1 MDFSLSS
8 EQQMIQD
15 SVSKF
20 IRSDYDF
27 DTRRKILASTAGY
40 SQKNWQLFAELGWL
54 MLPFSED
61 NDGLSGSMAD
71 LALVMEEFGKG
82 IVVEPFIAT
91 AVMAGGLIA
100 LTGNQQQK
108 DEYLPKIMAGE
119 LQMAFAYAEPQSR
132 YHLNNV
138 KCSATEK
145 NGEKGE
151 FVLNGHKSVVLNG
164 NHAET
169 LVVAARTSGDTSDN
183 NGISL
188 FLVDAKHASVKR
200 EGYANVDGHQA
211 ADIWFDNTP
220 TLGLLGEQDNALP
233 AINTIIDKATLA
245 ICAEAVGA
253 MQIAHE
259 RTLEYAKT
267 RKQFGRTIGSFQ
279 ALQHR
284 MVNMFIE
291 HQQAKSILLM
301 AVLKM
306 DSNDGLDAKAL
317 SAAKSRI
324 GKAANLVGRES
335 IQIHGGIGM
344 TDELDVGHIFKRLTT
359 IQYLFG
365 STDVHTKRFA
375 SL

>member
-8 EQQMIQD
+8 EQKMVQD
-15 SVSKF
+15 SVAKF
-20 IRSDYDF
+20 ILNDYDF
-27 DTRRKILASTAGY
+27 EKRRKILSSSAGY
-40 SQKNWQLFAELGWL
+40 SQENWALFAELGWL
-54 MLPFSED
+54 MLPFNED
-61 NDGLSGSMAD
+61 DGGLGGSMAD
-71 LALVMEEFGKG
+71 LMVVMEEFGKG
-82 IVVEPFIAT
+82 MVVEPFIAT

-100 LTGNQQQK
+100 LTGTQTQK
-108 DEYLPKIMAGE
+108 DDYLTRIMAGE

-132 YHLNNV
+132 YRLNHV
-138 KCSATEK
+138 KCRAEQA
-145 NGEKGE
+145 KGDW
-151 FVLNGHKSVVLNG
+151 VISGQKSVVLNG
-164 NHAET
+164 NHADT
-169 LVVAARTSGDTSDN
+169 LIVAARTSGDADDT

-188 FLVDAKHASVKR
+188 FLVDASHPSIKR
-200 EGYANVDGHQA
+200 HGYATVDGHQA

-220 TLGLLGEQDNALP
+220 VIELLGEQDNALP
-233 AINTIIDKATLA
+233 AIQNIIDKATLA
-245 ICAEAVGA
+245 VCAEAVGA

-284 MVNMFIE
+284 LVNMFIE

-301 AVLKM
+301 AVLNM
-306 DSNDGLDAKAL
+306 DNNNGVDAKAL

-324 GKAANLVGRES
+324 GQAANLVGRES
-335 IQIHGGIGM
+335 VQIHGGIGM

-359 IQYLFG
+359 IQFLFG
-365 STDVHTKRFA
+365 STDVHTQRFA

>member
-1 MDFSLSS
+1 MDFSLST
-8 EQQMIQD
+8 EQKMIQD
-15 SVSKF
+15 SVSRF
-20 IRSDYDF
+20 ILNDYDF
-27 DTRRKILASTAGY
+27 DTRRKILGSTAGY
-40 SQKNWQLFAELGWL
+40 SQENWRVFAELGWL
-54 MLPFSED
+54 MLPFTEED
-61 NDGLSGSMAD
+61 GGLGGSMAD
-71 LALVMEEFGKG
+71 LMLVMEEFGKG
-82 IVVEPFIAT
+82 MVVEPFIAT

-100 LTGNQQQK
+100 LAGNQPQK
-108 DEYLPKIMAGE
+108 DEYLPRIMGGE

-138 KCSATEK
+138 KCRASET
-145 NGEKGE
+145 NGE
-151 FVLNGHKSVVLNG
+151 FVINGQKSVVLNG
-164 NHAET
+164 NHADT
-169 LVVAARTSGDTSDN
+169 LVVAARTSGDTDDN

-188 FLVDAKHASVKR
+188 FLVDANHPSIKR

-220 TLGLLGEQDNALP
+220 ALGLLGEQDNALP
-233 AINTIIDKATLA
+233 AINNIIDKATLA
-245 ICAEAVGA
+245 VCAEAVGA

-259 RTLEYAKT
+259 RTVEYAKT

-306 DSNDGLDAKAL
+306 DSNNGIDPKAL

-359 IQYLFG
+359 IQFLFG

>member
-15 SVSKF
+15 SVSRF
-20 IRSDYDF
+20 ILNDYDF
-27 DTRRKILASTAGY
+27 DTRRKILGSTAGF
-40 SQKNWQLFAELGWL
+40 SQENWNVFAELGWL
-54 MLPFSED
+54 MLPFAEED
-61 NDGLSGSMAD
+61 GGLSGSMVD

-82 IVVEPFIAT
+82 MVVEPFVAT

-100 LTGNQQQK
+100 TTGNQQQK
-108 DEYLPKIMAGE
+108 DNYLPRIMAGE

-138 KCSATEK
+138 TCSATK
-145 NGEKGE
+145 VDGE
-151 FVLNGHKSVVLNG
+151 FVITGQKSVVLNG

-169 LVVAARTSGDTSDN
+169 LIVAARTSGDTNDKD
-183 NGISL
+183 GISL
-188 FLVDAKHASVKR
+188 FLVDANHPSVKR
-200 EGYANVDGHQA
+200 QGYANVDGHQA
-211 ADIWFDNTP
+211 ADIWFEKTP
-220 TLGLLGEQDNALP
+220 NIGLLGELNRALP
-233 AINTIIDKATLA
+233 VIDHIIDKATLA

-284 MVNMFIE
+284 MVNMFME

-301 AVLKM
+301 AALKM
-306 DSNDGLDAKAL
+306 DINHGSDAKAL

-324 GKAANLVGRES
+324 GKAANLVGREA

-344 TDELDVGHIFKRLTT
+344 TDEIDVGHIFKRLTT
-359 IQYLFG
+359 IQFLFG
-365 STDVHTKRFA
+365 STDVHTRRFA
-375 SL
+375 SLK

>member
-8 EQQMIQD
+8 EQKMIQD
-15 SVSKF
+15 SVARF
-20 IRSDYDF
+20 ILNDYDF
-27 DTRRKILASTAGY
+27 EKRRKILESAKGY
-40 SQKNWQLFAELGWL
+40 SQENWQIFADLGWL
-54 MLPFSED
+54 MLPFSEQ
-61 NDGLSGSMAD
+61 DGGLGGSMAD
-71 LALVMEEFGKG
+71 LVLVMEEFGKG
-82 IVVEPFIAT
+82 MVVEPFIAT

-100 LTGNQQQK
+100 LAGNQAQK
-108 DEYLPKIMAGE
+108 EDYLPRIMAGE

-138 KCSATEK
+138 TCNACKT
-145 NGEKGE
+145 NGE
-151 FVLNGHKSVVLNG
+151 FVINGQKSVVLNG
-164 NHAET
+164 NHADT
-169 LVVAARTSGDTSDN
+169 LIVATRTAGQTNDH

-188 FLVDAKHASVKR
+188 FLVDANHPSVKR
-200 EGYANVDGHQA
+200 EGYVNVDGHQA

-233 AINTIIDKATLA
+233 AINNIIDKATLA

-259 RTLEYAKT
+259 RTVEYAKT

-306 DSNDGLDAKAL
+306 DSNNGNDAKAL

-324 GKAANLVGRES
+324 GKAANLVGREA

-344 TDELDVGHIFKRLTT
+344 TDELDVGHLFKRLTT
-359 IQYLFG
+359 IQFLFG

>member
-20 IRSDYDF
+20 ILNDYDF
-27 DTRRKILASTAGY
+27 ETRRKILKSAAGY
-40 SQKNWQLFAELGWL
+40 SQDNWSLFAELGWL
-54 MLPFSED
+54 MLPFSEED
-61 NDGLSGSMAD
+61 GGLSGSMAD

-91 AVMAGGLIA
+91 AVLAGGLIA
-100 LTGNQQQK
+100 ASGNQQQK
-108 DEYLPKIMAGE
+108 DLYLPKIMAGE

-138 KCSATEK
+138 KCSATETQ
-145 NGEKGE
+145 GE
-151 FVLNGHKSVVLNG
+151 FVINGHKSVVLNG
-164 NHAET
+164 NNAET
-169 LVVAARTSGDTSDN
+169 LVVAARTSGDTQDN

-188 FLVDAKHASVKR
+188 FLVDANHPSVKR
-200 EGYANVDGHQA
+200 EGYTNVDGHQA

-220 TLGLLGEQDNALP
+220 TLELLGEQDNALP
-233 AINTIIDKATLA
+233 AINNVIDKATLA
-245 ICAEAVGA
+245 VCAEAVGA
-253 MQIAHE
+253 MQIANE

-267 RKQFGRTIGSFQ
+267 RKQFGYTIGSFQ

-306 DSNDGLDAKAL
+306 DSNEGVDAKAI

-365 STDVHTKRFA
+365 STDNHTKRFA
-375 SL
+375 TA

>member
-1 MDFSLSS
+1 MDFSLNN

-20 IRSDYDF
+20 ILNDYDF
-27 DTRRKILASTAGY
+27 DTRRKILASKTGF
-40 SQKNWQLFAELGWL
+40 SQENWRLFAELGWL
-54 MLPFSED
+54 MLPFTEED
-61 NDGLSGSMAD
+61 GGLGGSMVD
-71 LALVMEEFGKG
+71 LMLVMEEFGKG
-82 IVVEPFIAT
+82 MVVEPFLAT
-91 AVMAGGLIA
+91 AVMSGGLIA
-100 LTGNQQQK
+100 LAGDTVQK
-108 DEYLPKIMAGE
+108 DDYLPRIMAGE

-132 YHLNNV
+132 YQLNNV
-138 KCSATEK
+138 QCRAIE
-145 NGEKGE
+145 NEGE
-151 FVLNGHKSVVLNG
+151 FVITGQKSVVLNG
-164 NHAET
+164 NHADT
-169 LVVAARTSGDTSDN
+169 LIVAARTSGATSDD

-188 FLVDAKHASVKR
+188 FLVDANHPSIKR

-220 TLGLLGEQDNALP
+220 TLDLLGELDNALP
-233 AINTIIDKATLA
+233 AMNNIIDKATLA

-253 MQIAHE
+253 MEIAHQ

-279 ALQHR
+279 AIQHR
-284 MVNMFIE
+284 LVNMFIE

-306 DSNDGLDAKAL
+306 DSNNGSDAKAL

-324 GKAANLVGRES
+324 GKAASLVGREA
-335 IQIHGGIGM
+335 IQLHGAIGM

-359 IQYLFG
+359 IQFLFG
-365 STDVHTKRFA
+365 STDAHTKRFA
-375 SL
+375 AL

>member
-8 EQQMIQD
+8 EQQMLQD
-15 SVSKF
+15 SVSRF
-20 IRSDYDF
+20 ILNDYNF
-27 DTRRKILASTAGY
+27 ETRRKILKSTAGF
-40 SQKNWQLFAELGWL
+40 SQENWNLFAELGWL
-54 MLPFSED
+54 MVPFTEED
-61 NDGLSGSMAD
+61 GGLGGSMVD
-71 LALVMEEFGKG
+71 LMLIMEEFGKG
-82 IVVEPFIAT
+82 MVVEPFLAT

-100 LTGNQQQK
+100 LAGNQEQK
-108 DEYLPKIMAGE
+108 NDYLPRIMEGQ

-132 YHLNNV
+132 YNLNNV
-138 KCSATEK
+138 KCSAIKT
-145 NGEKGE
+145 NGEIVITGQ
-151 FVLNGHKSVVLNG
+151 KSVVLNG
-164 NHAET
+164 NHADT
-169 LVVAARTSGDTSDN
+169 LIVAARTSGNTNDN

-188 FLVDAKHASVKR
+188 FLVDANHSSVKR

-211 ADIWFDNTP
+211 ADIWFDETP
-220 TLGLLGEQDNALP
+220 TLGLLGEQDKAFP
-233 AINTIIDKATLA
+233 VINNIIDKATLA

-279 ALQHR
+279 AIQHR
-284 MVNMFIE
+284 LVNMFIE

-301 AVLKM
+301 AALKM
-306 DSNDGLDAKAL
+306 DSNNGNDEKAL

-324 GKAANLVGRES
+324 GKAANLIGREA
-335 IQIHGGIGM
+335 IQLHGAIGM

-359 IQYLFG
+359 IQFLFG
-365 STDVHTKRFA
+365 STDTHTKRFS

>member
-15 SVSKF
+15 SVSRF
-20 IRSDYDF
+20 ILNDYDF
-27 DTRRKILASTAGY
+27 DSRRKILKSAAGY
-40 SQKNWQLFAELGWL
+40 SQENWKVFADLGWL
-54 MLPFSED
+54 MLPFSEE
-61 NDGLSGSMAD
+61 DGGLGGSMVD
-71 LALVMEEFGKG
+71 LMLVMEEFGKG
-82 IVVEPFIAT
+82 MVVEPFIAT
-91 AVMAGGLIA
+91 AVMAGGAIA
-100 LTGNQQQK
+100 LTGNQEQK
-108 DEYLPKIMAGE
+108 DDYLPRIMAGE

-132 YHLNNV
+132 YQLNNMT
-138 KCSATEK
+138 CSAVEK
-145 NGEKGE
+145 EGV
-151 FVLNGHKSVVLNG
+151 FVITGQKSVVLNG
-164 NHAET
+164 NHADT
-169 LVVAARTSGDTSDN
+169 LVVAARTSGDINDH

-188 FLVDAKHASVKR
+188 FLVDANHPSVKR
-200 EGYANVDGHQA
+200 KGYANVDGHQA
-211 ADIWFDNTP
+211 ADIWFDDTP
-220 TLGLLGEQDNALP
+220 TLGLLGEQGKALP
-233 AINTIIDKATLA
+233 AIENIIDKATA
-245 ICAEAVGA
+245 AVCAEAVGA

-279 ALQHR
+279 AIQHR
-284 MVNMFIE
+284 LVHMFVE

-306 DSNDGLDAKAL
+306 DSNNGNDPKAL
-317 SAAKSRI
+317 SAAKSRV

-344 TDELDVGHIFKRLTT
+344 TDEIDVGHLFKRLTT

>member
-1 MDFSLSS
+1 MDFTLNN
-8 EQQMIQD
+8 EQQMLQD

-20 IRSDYDF
+20 ILNDYDF
-27 DTRRKILASTAGY
+27 ETRRKILESTTGF
-40 SQKNWQLFAELGWL
+40 SKNNWKLFAELGWL
-54 MLPFSED
+54 MVPFTEED
-61 NDGLSGSMAD
+61 GGLGGTMVD
-71 LALVMEEFGKG
+71 LMLIMEEFGKG
-82 IVVEPFIAT
+82 MVIEPYIAT
-91 AVMAGGLIA
+91 AVMSGGLIA
-100 LTGNQQQK
+100 LAGNQQQK
-108 DEYLPKIMAGE
+108 DDYLPRIMEGQ

-132 YHLNNV
+132 YNLHNV
-138 KCSATEK
+138 KCSAVQAP
-145 NGEKGE
+145 GE
-151 FVLNGHKSVVLNG
+151 FVITGEKSVVLNG
-164 NHAET
+164 KHADT
-169 LVVAARTSGDTSDN
+169 LIVSARTLGDTNDK

-188 FLVDAKHASVKR
+188 FLVDAHHPSVKR

-211 ADIWFDNTP
+211 ADISFNSTP
-220 TLGLLGEQDNALP
+220 ALGLLGVQDKALP
-233 AINTIIDKATLA
+233 AIDNIIDKATLA
-245 ICAEAVGA
+245 VCAEAVGA

-267 RKQFGRTIGSFQ
+267 RQQFGRTIGSFQ

-301 AVLKM
+301 AALKM
-306 DSNDGLDAKAL
+306 DSNNGSDPKAL

-324 GKAANLVGRES
+324 GKAASFVGSEA

-359 IQYLFG
+359 IQSLFG
-365 STDVHTKRFA
+365 STDVHTRRFA

>member
-1 MDFSLSS
+1 MDFSLNS

-20 IRSDYDF
+20 ILNDYDF
-27 DTRRKILASTAGY
+27 ETRRKILETDTGF
-40 SQKNWQLFAELGWL
+40 SQENWRLFAELGWL
-54 MLPFSED
+54 MLPFTEED
-61 NDGLSGSMAD
+61 GGLGGSMVD
-71 LALVMEEFGKG
+71 LMLVMEEFGKG
-82 IVVEPFIAT
+82 MVVEPFLAT
-91 AVMAGGLIA
+91 AVMSGGLIA
-100 LTGNQQQK
+100 LAGNQAQK
-108 DEYLPKIMAGE
+108 DDYLPRIMAGE

-138 KCSATEK
+138 KCSASE
-145 NGEKGE
+145 NNGE
-151 FVLNGHKSVVLNG
+151 FVITGHKSVVLNG
-164 NHAET
+164 NHADT
-169 LVVAARTSGDTSDN
+169 LIVAARTSGATNDN

-188 FLVDAKHASVKR
+188 FLVDANHPSIKR

-220 TLGLLGEQDNALP
+220 TLGLLGQQDNALP
-233 AINTIIDKATLA
+233 AINNIIDKATLA
-245 ICAEAVGA
+245 VCAEAVGA
-253 MQIAHE
+253 MQIANE
-259 RTLEYAKT
+259 RTVEYAKT
-267 RKQFGRTIGSFQ
+267 RKQFGRTIGTFQ

-284 MVNMFIE
+284 LVNMFIE

-306 DSNDGLDAKAL
+306 DSNNGQDAKAL

-324 GKAANLVGRES
+324 GKAANLVGREAV
-335 IQIHGGIGM
+335 QLHGAIGM

-359 IQYLFG
+359 IQFLFG
-365 STDVHTKRFA
+365 STDTHTKRFA

>member
-1 MDFSLSS
+1 MDFSLNS
-8 EQQMIQD
+8 EQKMIQD

-20 IRSDYDF
+20 VLNAYDF
-27 DTRRKILASTAGY
+27 DTRRKILNSPTGF
-40 SQKNWQLFAELGWL
+40 SQQNWTLFAELGWL
-54 MLPFSED
+54 MLPFSEE
-61 NDGLSGSMAD
+61 DGGLGGSMAD
-71 LALVMEEFGKG
+71 LMIVMEEFGKG
-82 IVVEPFIAT
+82 MVVEPFVAT

-100 LTGNQQQK
+100 LAGNQTQK
-108 DEYLPKIMAGE
+108 DDYLTRIMAGE

-132 YHLNNV
+132 YHLNNI
-138 KCSATEK
+138 KCRADQSNSEWQIS
-145 NGEKGE
+145 GQ
-151 FVLNGHKSVVLNG
+151 KSVVLNG
-164 NHAET
+164 NHADT
-169 LVVAARTSGDTSDN
+169 LIVAARTSGKHNDHH
-183 NGISL
+183 GISL
-188 FLVDAKHASVKR
+188 FLVDANHPSIKCK
-200 EGYANVDGHQA
+200 GYVNVDGHQA

-233 AINTIIDKATLA
+233 AIEKIIDKATLA

-253 MQIAHE
+253 MQVAHE
-259 RTLEYAKT
+259 RTLDYAKT

-279 ALQHR
+279 AIQHR
-284 MVNMFIE
+284 LVNMFIE

-306 DSNDGLDAKAL
+306 DNNNGQDAKAL

-324 GKAANLVGRES
+324 GQAANLVGRES

-359 IQYLFG
+359 IQSMFG
-365 STDVHTKRFA
+365 STDMHTKRFA

>member
-20 IRSDYDF
+20 ILNDYNF
-27 DTRRKILASTAGY
+27 DTRRKILRSTAGY
-40 SQKNWQLFAELGWL
+40 SQKNWNVFAELGWL
-54 MLPFSED
+54 MLPFTEED
-61 NDGLSGSMAD
+61 GGLSGSMVD

-82 IVVEPFIAT
+82 MVVEPFIAT

-100 LTGNQQQK
+100 TAGDQQQK
-108 DEYLPKIMAGE
+108 DNYLPRIMAGE

-138 KCSATEK
+138 KCSASK
-145 NGEKGE
+145 VDGK
-151 FVLNGHKSVVLNG
+151 FVITGQKSVVLNG

-169 LVVAARTSGDTSDN
+169 LIVAARTYGDTDDKD
-183 NGISL
+183 GISL
-188 FLVDAKHASVKR
+188 FLVDANHPSVKR

-220 TLGLLGEQDNALP
+220 TLGLLGEQDKALP
-233 AINTIIDKATLA
+233 TIDKIIDKATLA

-284 MVNMFIE
+284 MVNMFME

-301 AVLKM
+301 AALKM
-306 DSNDGLDAKAL
+306 DSNHGSDAKAL

-324 GKAANLVGRES
+324 GKAANLVGREA

-344 TDELDVGHIFKRLTT
+344 TDEIDVGHIFKRLTT
-359 IQYLFG
+359 IQFLFG
-365 STDVHTKRFA
+365 STDVHTRRFA

>member
-15 SVSKF
+15 SVSRF
-20 IRSDYDF
+20 ILNDYDF
-27 DTRRKILASTAGY
+27 DTRRKILGSTTGY
-40 SQKNWQLFAELGWL
+40 SQENWSMFAELGWL
-54 MLPFSED
+54 MLPFTEA
-61 NDGLSGSMAD
+61 DGGLGGSMVD
-71 LALVMEEFGKG
+71 LTLVMEEFGKG
-82 IVVEPFIAT
+82 MVVEPFIAT

-100 LTGNQQQK
+100 LAGNQAQK
-108 DEYLPKIMAGE
+108 DDYLPKIMAGE

-132 YHLNNV
+132 YRLNNV
-138 KCSATEK
+138 KCSAVKTDDEFFIT
-145 NGEKGE
+145 GE
-151 FVLNGHKSVVLNG
+151 KSVVLNG

-169 LVVAARTSGDTSDN
+169 LIVAARTSGETNDN

-188 FLVDAKHASVKR
+188 FLVDAHHPSVKR
-200 EGYANVDGHQA
+200 KGYANVDGHQA

-220 TLGLLGEQDNALP
+220 TLGLLGEQDKALP
-233 AINTIIDKATLA
+233 AIDNIIDKATLA

-301 AVLKM
+301 AALKM
-306 DSNDGLDAKAL
+306 DSNDGHDAKAL

-324 GKAANLVGRES
+324 GKAASLVGREA

-344 TDELDVGHIFKRLTT
+344 TDEIDVGHIFKRLTT
-359 IQYLFG
+359 IQFLFG
-365 STDVHTKRFA
+365 STDVHTRRFA

>member
-8 EQQMIQD
+8 EQKMIQD
-15 SVSKF
+15 SVSRF
-20 IRSDYDF
+20 ILNDYDF
-27 DTRRKILASTAGY
+27 DTRRKIITSAAGY
-40 SQKNWQLFAELGWL
+40 SQKNWNTFAELGWL
-54 MLPFSED
+54 MLPFTEED
-61 NDGLSGSMAD
+61 GGLGGSMTD
-71 LALVMEEFGKG
+71 LMLVMEEFGKG
-82 IVVEPFIAT
+82 MVVEPFIAT
-91 AVMAGGLIA
+91 AVMAGGLVA
-100 LTGNQQQK
+100 LAGNQQQK
-108 DEYLPKIMAGE
+108 DDYLPRIMAGE

-132 YHLNNV
+132 YQLNNV
-138 KCSATEK
+138 TCRANETQ
-145 NGEKGE
+145 GE
-151 FVLNGHKSVVLNG
+151 FFLSGHKSVVLNG
-164 NHAET
+164 NHADT
-169 LVVAARTSGDTSDN
+169 LIVSARSSGENSDDQ
-183 NGISL
+183 GISL
-188 FLVDAKHASVKR
+188 FLVDANHPSVKR

-233 AINTIIDKATLA
+233 VINNIIDKATLA

-306 DSNDGLDAKAL
+306 DSNNGSDAKAL

-324 GKAANLVGRES
+324 GQAANLVGREA

>member
-20 IRSDYDF
+20 ILNDYDF
-27 DTRRKILASTAGY
+27 ETRRKILKSAAGF
-40 SQKNWQLFAELGWL
+40 SQENWNLFAELGWL
-54 MLPFSED
+54 MLPFSEED
-61 NDGLSGSMAD
+61 GGLSGSMAD

-82 IVVEPFIAT
+82 MVVEPFIAT
-91 AVMAGGLIA
+91 AVLAGGLIA
-100 LTGNQQQK
+100 LAGNEQQK
-108 DEYLPKIMAGE
+108 EHYLPKIMAGE
-119 LQMAFAYAEPQSR
+119 LQMAFACAEPQSR

-138 KCSATEK
+138 KCRATET
-145 NGEKGE
+145 NGE
-151 FVLNGHKSVVLNG
+151 FVINGHKSVVLNG
-164 NHAET
+164 NHADT
-169 LVVAARTSGDTSDN
+169 LVVAARTSGETSDN
-183 NGISL
+183 HGISL
-188 FLVDAKHASVKR
+188 FLVDANHSSVKR

-220 TLGLLGEQDNALP
+220 IIGTLGELNNALP
-233 AINTIIDKATLA
+233 AISNVIDKATLA
-245 ICAEAVGA
+245 VCAEAVGA
-253 MQIAHE
+253 MQIAHA

-267 RKQFGRTIGSFQ
+267 RQQFGRTIGSFQ

-306 DSNDGLDAKAL
+306 DSNAGIDAKAL

-324 GKAANLVGRES
+324 GKAANLVGREA

-359 IQYLFG
+359 IQFLFG

>member
-15 SVSKF
+15 SVSRF
-20 IRSDYDF
+20 VRNDYDF
-27 DTRRKILASTAGY
+27 DTRRKILDSAKGY
-40 SQKNWQLFAELGWL
+40 SQKNWDLFAELGWL
-54 MLPFSED
+54 MLPFSEE
-61 NDGLSGSMAD
+61 DGGLGGSMAD
-71 LALVMEEFGKG
+71 LTLVMEEFGKG
-82 IVVEPFIAT
+82 MVVEPFIAT

-100 LTGNQQQK
+100 EAGNQAQK
-108 DEYLPKIMAGE
+108 DDYLPRIMAGE

-132 YHLNNV
+132 YRLNNV
-138 KCSATEK
+138 KCSASQT
-145 NGEKGE
+145 NGE

-164 NHAET
+164 NHADT
-169 LVVAARTSGDTSDN
+169 LVVAARTSGDTNDN

-188 FLVDAKHASVKR
+188 FLVDAKHPNVKR

-233 AINTIIDKATLA
+233 AINNIIDKATLA
-245 ICAEAVGA
+245 VCGEAVGA

-306 DSNDGLDAKAL
+306 DNNNGVDAKAL

-324 GKAANLVGRES
+324 GKAANLVGREA

-359 IQYLFG
+359 IQFLFG
-365 STDVHTKRFA
+365 STDAHTTRFA